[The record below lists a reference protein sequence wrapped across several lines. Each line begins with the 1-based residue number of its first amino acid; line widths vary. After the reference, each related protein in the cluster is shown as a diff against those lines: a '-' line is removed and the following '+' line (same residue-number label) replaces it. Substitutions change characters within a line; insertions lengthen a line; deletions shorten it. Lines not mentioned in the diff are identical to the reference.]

1 MPTVIAVMPVETWD
15 LREYTPAQAQA
26 IGELIAQVWPKPHL
40 TAADRADQQ
49 REIGEKYRHL
59 PGPAPRALVV
69 VEGGRVLAHAAM
81 LPREI
86 RTTRG
91 DMIIGGLA
99 RVCTEPAMRGQGLG
113 ELVVRAAFGLVDAG
127 EFSFAL
133 FQTNHRTSPFY
144 EKLGAVPV
152 HNAIINSVGEGP
164 KGNPFWDEVVLRY
177 PGNGDWPAGTIDLR
191 GPGY

>member
-1 MPTVIAVMPVETWD
+1 MIAVMPVETWD
-15 LREYTPAQAQA
+15 VRDYTPAQAQA
-26 IGELIAQVWPKPHL
+26 VGDLIAQVWPKPHL

-49 REIGEKYRHL
+49 LEIGEKYRRL
-59 PGPAPRALVV
+59 GGPAPRSLVV
-69 VEGGRVLAHAAM
+69 LEGGRVIAHASL

-86 RTTRG
+86 GTTQG

-99 RVCTEPAMRGQGLG
+99 RVCSDPALRGQGLG

-127 EFSFAL
+127 EFPFAL
-133 FQTNHRTSPFY
+133 FQTNERTSPFY
-144 EKLGAVPV
+144 EKLGAVQV

-177 PGNGDWPAGTIDLR
+177 PGGAGWPAGTIDLR